1 MKNVALLALSLSPLG
16 LLACGEEEATV
27 PDAEAC
33 EHFPEG
39 PFEPVEATADPADA
53 PTVDQVH
60 VAYQIDLSPDA
71 PVYVTYAADEAN
83 EFFFY
88 TSEAVPLEFLV
99 DGAAV
104 TPEESCETGGC
115 SELCDL
121 IESRA
126 VLDLEAGSVT
136 VGLGPG
142 DGMVMLLVEE
152 GGAHEDH

>member
-1 MKNVALLALSLSPLG
+1 MKKLTRLLVSLAAT
-16 LLACGEEEATV
+16 LAVGCEENAEV

-39 PFEPVEATADPADA
+39 PFEPVEAAADPADA

-60 VAYQIDLSPDA
+60 VAYQIALAADA
-71 PVYVTYAADEAN
+71 PVYVAFAADEAT
-83 EFFFY
+83 ELFFY
-88 TSEAVPLEFLV
+88 ASEAVPMELLV

-104 TPEESCETGGC
+104 TPEESCDTGGC
-115 SELCDL
+115 SEECEL

-126 VLDLEAGSVT
+126 VLDHGGGPVV

-142 DGMVMLLVEE
+142 EGMVMLLVEE
-152 GGAHEDH
+152 GGSHAH